1 MLIVTNAYG
10 CSDTAYQEI
19 IVTDEL
25 AYYIPNAFTPD
36 GDQFNNVWRPVFSD
50 VNDPQNY
57 HALIYNRWG
66 EIIWESFN
74 PQVGWDGTYG
84 QQGIPV
90 QDDIYI
96 YEVSFGYKENAKK
109 EHVKGHIVVIR

>member
-1 MLIVTNAYG
+1 MWPFT
-10 CSDTAYQEI
+10 CS
-19 IVTDEL
+19 
-25 AYYIPNAFTPD
+25 F
-36 GDQFNNVWRPVFSD
+36 F
-50 VNDPQNY
+50 
-57 HALIYNRWG
+57 ALIYNRWG

-96 YEVSFGYKENAKK
+96 YEVSFGFKENAKK